1 MSTRRWARAGFG
13 LFVGYFAVVGGCSS
27 DGDSPGGAGGTG
39 GGDAGAC
46 STAVH
51 VTGCNTV
58 SQNGV
63 QFDLDCSSIVQKT
76 INGRK
81 VCVVSAQCNG
91 ACLDPTN
98 VQSCLSCSSSD
109 GGKSDGG
116 FGPLGAACK
125 SDAECGSGLT
135 CFKSTDDVAPGGGA
149 PNGLCTK
156 DCTGSAATCSEYG
169 GVCVQL
175 DALSTKAYCLED
187 CDIGPNIAKC
197 HDRRDMACSP
207 LDKGFACVPICRDDS
222 DCGTRKCDL
231 AKGLCATQPTPGLP
245 IGAPCSKDADCAGD
259 LCVPLDEPD
268 AATETKVC
276 SARCRVG
283 VVAEG
288 CGYRGGA
295 VDAGP
300 VMGGCYLLWDR
311 GYDEGDLGL
320 CMQLCDGPGD
330 CLLKVPSWTCTNDT
344 FTRSVFKHGV
354 CFFGDGDGGTPPD
367 ASSPDARSDVSADTS
382 ADTSTPP
389 ADTASETSNPVD
401 VTAEPD
407 PGDATTDTAGDT
419 GSDAPADGGTD

>member
-13 LFVGYFAVVGGCSS
+13 LFVGYFAAIGGC
-27 DGDSPGGAGGTG
+27 
-39 GGDAGAC
+39 GGDDSAPPAEDAGNGAC
-46 STAVH
+46 SSTIKI
-51 VTGCNTV
+51 TGCNTI

-63 QFDLDCSSIVQKT
+63 AFDLECSGIQQKT
-76 INGRK
+76 INGRN
-81 VCVVSAQCNG
+81 VCAVSAGCTNS
-91 ACLDPTN
+91 CLDPTK
-98 VQSCLSCSSSD
+98 VSSCLNCNPKD
-109 GGKSDGG
+109 GGKGDGG
-116 FGPLGAACK
+116 FSPLGAACK
-125 SDAECGSGLT
+125 SDAECGGGLT

-149 PNGLCTK
+149 PNGICTK
-156 DCTGSAATCSEYG
+156 DCTASAATCADLG

-187 CDIGPNIAKC
+187 CEIGPNIAKC

-207 LDKGFACVPICRDDS
+207 LDKGFACVPLCRDDS
-222 DCGTRKCDL
+222 DCGSRKCDL

-245 IGAPCSKDADCAGD
+245 IGAPCSADSDCAGD

-268 AATETKVC
+268 AATAAKVC

-288 CGYRGGA
+288 CGYRSGA

-354 CFFGDGDGGTPPD
+354 CFFGDSDGGTPD
-367 ASSPDARSDVSADTS
+367 ASTPDARADATADTS
-382 ADTSTPP
+382 ADTS
-389 ADTASETSNPVD
+389 ADATSETSNP
-401 VTAEPD
+401 PD
-407 PGDATTDTAGDT
+407 AASDPTTEA
-419 GSDAPADGGTD
+419 GSDATAPDATDDAAAPDATDGATD